1 MFHDTQTATVKIAR
15 VPQDA
20 TFLWRNDR
28 WFVQANHDPV
38 CKPLSTR
45 NSKVLDQLRRAG
57 RLEEKAPGLFRLI
70 GDITQPLI
78 DPAESP
84 LYRLWVTKQPDGSA
98 VLDLDQY
105 RAGERL
111 RVDYEGAHLSTPL
124 TMAYDGVRGGR
135 GHVSD
140 NYVSALT
147 DSALAARQ
155 RLHHA
160 FDEVGPELAGILFHV
175 CCMAGGLEQA
185 EMRLSLPRRAGKVV
199 LQLALTRLARHYG
212 FKTPLRH
219 EGPGRIGQ
227 WAVEGYRPE
236 VG

>member
-1 MFHDTQTATVKIAR
+1 MFHDRQTAPAKIAR
-15 VPQDA
+15 VAQDA

-28 WFVQANHDPV
+28 WFVQASGDAV
-38 CKPLSTR
+38 SKPLSTR
-45 NSKVLDQLRRAG
+45 NSRVVEQLRRAG
-57 RLEEKAPGLFRLI
+57 RLDEKAPGLFRLA

-84 LYRLWVTKQPDGSA
+84 LYRLWVIKQADGSA
-98 VLDLDQY
+98 VLDLEQY

-111 RVDYEGAHLSTPL
+111 RVDYEGAHLAAPV
-124 TMAYDGVRGGR
+124 TMAYEGVRGGR

-140 NYVSALT
+140 NYISALT

-155 RLHHA
+155 RLHLA
-160 FDEVGPELAGILFHV
+160 LDSVGPELAGILLHV

-185 EMRLSLPRRAGKVV
+185 EMRLSLPRRAGKAV

-212 FKTPLRH
+212 YKTPLRH
-219 EGPGRIGQ
+219 EGPGRIGH
-227 WAVEGYRPE
+227 WAMEGLRP
-236 VG
+236 VA